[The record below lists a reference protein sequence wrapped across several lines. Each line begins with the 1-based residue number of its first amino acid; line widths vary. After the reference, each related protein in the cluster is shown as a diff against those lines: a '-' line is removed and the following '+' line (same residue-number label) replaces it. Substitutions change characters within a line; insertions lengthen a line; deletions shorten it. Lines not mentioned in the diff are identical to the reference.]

1 MKVVNTGNSY
11 RIYDDSVK
19 VFDTLPANTYS
30 ICFSRD
36 AGFWMESRAPLCINE
51 KVYGVHEEKVTKVMD
66 AFKKFDRNL
75 GVILSGDKGIGKSMF
90 ARMLAIFANNAGY
103 PVLIADRY
111 IPGIAN
117 YIDSIEQEVVVL
129 FDEFDKTFG
138 KASKEDGARLD
149 PQTEMLSLFDGV
161 SSGKK
166 LFVITC
172 NEIRE
177 LNDYLINRPGRF
189 HYHFRFDYPTASEI
203 MDYMKDH
210 LNAAYHGEIHKV
222 ISFAQKTDI
231 NYDCLRSIAF
241 ELNNGIDFSTAIKD
255 LNIMNMKDMK
265 YRVEL
270 RFQNGESLRS
280 DNVRLDLFDPTEDN
294 IFWLNGNKGEMPCRV
309 QFMSADCIYN
319 ADKAITFVD
328 AENVRILWDDDPD
341 GDEKVVIDRLKD
353 VPVSILEI
361 RRDYGR
367 SMHYML

>member
-19 VFDTLPANTYS
+19 VFDTLPAQVYS
-30 ICFSRD
+30 ICFNRN
-36 AGFWMESRAPLCINE
+36 AGFWLEAHTPLVINE
-51 KVYGVHEEKVTKVMD
+51 KVYGVHEEKVVKVLD
-66 AFKKFDRNL
+66 SFKRFERNL

-90 ARMLAIFANNAGY
+90 ARMLSIYAARSGY
-103 PVLIADRY
+103 PVLIADHY

-117 YIDSIEQEVVVL
+117 YIDSIEQEVVIL

-138 KASKEDGARLD
+138 KASKEEGARMD

-172 NEIRE
+172 NDLHG

-189 HYHFRFDYPTASEI
+189 HYHFRFDYPTAEEI
-203 MDYMKDH
+203 VDYMKDH
-210 LNAAYHGEIHKV
+210 LDAAYYGEINKV
-222 ISFAQKTDI
+222 VSFAQKANI

-241 ELNNGIDFSTAIKD
+241 ELNNGIDFATAIKD
-255 LNIMNMKDMK
+255 LNIMNMQDQR
-265 YRVEL
+265 YSIEL
-270 RFQNGESLRS
+270 KFQNGESLKLR
-280 DNVRLDLFDPTEDN
+280 DVRIDLFDPSFDCD
-294 IFWLNGNKGEMPCRV
+294 FWLYDNRGAAPCRIK
-309 QFMSADCIYN
+309 FSSSDCIYN
-319 ADKAITFVD
+319 AEKAITFVD
-328 AENVRILWDDDPD
+328 AENIRVTWERDPD
-341 GDEKVVIDRLKD
+341 TEEKAIIDRLKN

-367 SMHYML
+367 TMHYVL